1 MVATNKSTPQNPF
14 KDKKWLKEF
23 AEEFKKDVKKTPTK
37 KTSGGWVSEIN
48 CTQKDIGEPNYPK
61 KGKK

>member
-1 MVATNKSTPQNPF
+1 MVTTNKSVTQNPL
-14 KDKKWLKEF
+14 KDKKWLKDF
-23 AEEFKKDVKKTPTK
+23 AEEFKRDINKSLLKRTI
-37 KTSGGWVSEIN
+37 SSLVSEIN